1 MADSKKPAAKA
12 AGKQGKQSD
21 TNKEKSAA
29 KTSKTAADSAKASKA
44 KATTAKSTAAKPTTK
59 AKASASAAKASET
72 VTKASKA
79 SGKKAAAATKT
90 AKTGTEQA
98 SAPAPGSLAHQ
109 LLELH
114 LQHELA
120 SFNDDQFLRDVH
132 EEVKGLLAMLQ
143 QVSLRDWVTPEQI
156 MGVIQRDV
164 IDIKIAGGIAE
175 LAGDM
180 ANQVY
185 LSDGHR
191 DAKLREIMSAKQLE
205 QFVEK
210 ILSLK
215 SHRQRMVRRALDHP
229 IYADLISH
237 ILYEG
242 IVHYLANN
250 NLLSGKLAGMGM
262 SSIMKF
268 GKKMVDKAVPTM
280 EGGLEASLKSFIAKN
295 VRFFIG
301 RSESFLEKALSDEMI
316 RDGIKDLWEALED
329 KSLKSFQQG
338 MEPIDLSEFV
348 VLGYEFWLKF
358 RRTSYFKTACQTVVD
373 AFYAEYGDEPV
384 TVLLEDV
391 GVNQLMIEKE
401 FESFAPRI
409 LAQLRKNG
417 YLEQRLR
424 RRLERFYG
432 SGQVATLLS
441 EK

>member
-29 KTSKTAADSAKASKA
+29 KTSKTAADSAKASKSKATTA
-44 KATTAKSTAAKPTTK
+44 KATTSKSTAAKPTAK
-59 AKASASAAKASET
+59 AKASASAAKGSET

-79 SGKKAAAATKT
+79 GGKKAAAPKT

-120 SFNDDQFLRDVH
+120 SFSDDQFLRDVH

-143 QVSLRDWVTPEQI
+143 QVRLRDWVSPEQI

-295 VRFFIG
+295 
-301 RSESFLEKALSDEMI
+301 
-316 RDGIKDLWEALED
+316 
-329 KSLKSFQQG
+329 
-338 MEPIDLSEFV
+338 
-348 VLGYEFWLKF
+348 
-358 RRTSYFKTACQTVVD
+358 
-373 AFYAEYGDEPV
+373 
-384 TVLLEDV
+384 
-391 GVNQLMIEKE
+391 
-401 FESFAPRI
+401 
-409 LAQLRKNG
+409 
-417 YLEQRLR
+417 
-424 RRLERFYG
+424 
-432 SGQVATLLS
+432 
-441 EK
+441 